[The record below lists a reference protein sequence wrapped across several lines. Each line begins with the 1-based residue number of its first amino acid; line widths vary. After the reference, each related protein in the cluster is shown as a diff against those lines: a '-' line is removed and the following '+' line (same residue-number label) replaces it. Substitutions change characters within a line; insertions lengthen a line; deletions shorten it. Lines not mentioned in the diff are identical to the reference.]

1 MLLMISKHNGVGIFE
16 LLGSVLASEIVVEVK
31 YSLSTQSPP
40 FLSQE
45 QDVEVQEQKV
55 EVQGFGISL
64 VAILGFGFLVIMIFG
79 FRVGSNTA
87 KGFGLAQP

>member
-1 MLLMISKHNGVGIFE
+1 MLLMISKHDGVGSFE
-16 LLGSVLASEIVVEVK
+16 LLGSVSTSEIVVEVK
-31 YSLSTQSPP
+31 YSSSTQSPP

-45 QDVEVQEQKV
+45 QDVEVQEQEV

-79 FRVGSNTA
+79 FRVGSNIA
-87 KGFGLAQP
+87 EGFGLA